1 MLRDIL
7 AISLILLVSL
17 ALGFG
22 AFKAKIADP
31 VSVVLICI
39 GAMSVYGSAKILRLL
54 KKEVSDKNILIV
66 KFIGLLVACIGIFKI
81 LQII

>member
-1 MLRDIL
+1 MLNDLMIVW
-7 AISLILLVSL
+7 LILTGSII
-17 ALGFG
+17 LGFG
-22 AFKAKIADP
+22 AYKMNYAHP
-31 VSVVLICI
+31 LSVILIFI
-39 GAMSVYGSAKILRLL
+39 GAVSVYGSAKILKLL